1 MSGFN
6 NDKNF
11 NATSIG
17 NGMTIFA
24 EINREN
30 EEPILF
36 ELGTC
41 KDIQIGGQRMIGSI
55 TKNGSNRVQGFQRG
69 IRNTAGA
76 FVSATIGKKTAS
88 YLKGLIGDRVGSQ
101 MADIEFSDDSA
112 GPGVFD
118 VMETTEISDENLS
131 DVSLAAFSL
140 TDLPPLS
147 IIILAKGDIV
157 RQLGVETSLADTQ
170 LDKVEGYNVIL
181 EKRINGLKFMTDG
194 SGLDAGEGFNESTSQ
209 FMVFGSVGP
218 WKKRGE

>member
-30 EEPILF
+30 EEPLLF

-88 YLKGLIGDRVGSQ
+88 YLKDLIGERVGSQ
-101 MADIEFSDDSA
+101 MADIDFPNDA
-112 GPGVFD
+112 TGPGVFD
-118 VMETTEISDENLS
+118 VMKTTEISKDNLS

-157 RQLGVETSLADTQ
+157 RQLGIETSSVDTQ

-209 FMVFGSVGP
+209 FMVFGNVGP

>member
-6 NDKNF
+6 NEKNF

-30 EEPILF
+30 EDPILF

-41 KDIQIGGQRMIGSI
+41 KDIQLGGQRMIGSI

-88 YLKGLIGDRVGSQ
+88 YIKGLVGERVGSE
-101 MADIEFSDDSA
+101 MADLTFSGDSA

-118 VMETTEISDENLS
+118 LAEVTDVADDNLS
-131 DVSLAAFSL
+131 DVSLDAFSL

-147 IIILAKGDIV
+147 IIILAKGDVV
-157 RQLGVETSLADTQ
+157 RQLGVETSVVGTQ
-170 LDKVEGYNVIL
+170 LDRVEEYNVVL

-194 SGLDAGEGFNESTSQ
+194 SGLDAGEGFDESTSQ
-209 FMVFGSVGP
+209 FMVFGEVGP

>member
-30 EEPILF
+30 EEPLLF

-88 YLKGLIGDRVGSQ
+88 YIKDLIGERVGSQ
-101 MADIEFSDDSA
+101 MADIDFSDDAA

-118 VMETTEISDENLS
+118 VMKTTEISNDNLS
-131 DVSLAAFSL
+131 DVSLDAFSL

-157 RQLGVETSLADTQ
+157 RQLGIETSSVDTQ

-209 FMVFGSVGP
+209 FMVFGNVGP
-218 WKKRGE
+218 WKRRGE

>member
-11 NATSIG
+11 NAISVG
-17 NGMTIFA
+17 EGLTIFA

-30 EEPILF
+30 EDPILF

-76 FVSATIGKKTAS
+76 FISATIGKKTAS
-88 YLKGLIGDRVGSQ
+88 YVKELVGERVGSQ
-101 MADIEFSDDSA
+101 MADLTFDGDSA

-118 VMETTEISDENLS
+118 VAEVTEVANENLS
-131 DVSLAAFSL
+131 DVSLDAFSL

-147 IIILAKGDIV
+147 IIILAKGNVI
-157 RQLGVETSLADTQ
+157 RQLGVGTSLLETQ
-170 LDKVEGYNVIL
+170 LDRVEGYNVVL

-194 SGLDAGEGFNESTSQ
+194 SGLDAGEGFDQSTSQ
-209 FMVFGSVGP
+209 FMVFGNVGP